1 MVKYQT
7 DGLNVYEGKKQ
18 VQQIT
23 GKITIRKITSSQ
35 RQDLFP
41 GQIRF
46 RGGKLFT

>member
-7 DGLNVYEGKKQ
+7 DGLNVYEGKKW
-18 VQQIT
+18 VQQIR
-23 GKITIRKITSSQ
+23 GKITLRKITSSQ

-46 RGGKLFT
+46 GGGKLFT